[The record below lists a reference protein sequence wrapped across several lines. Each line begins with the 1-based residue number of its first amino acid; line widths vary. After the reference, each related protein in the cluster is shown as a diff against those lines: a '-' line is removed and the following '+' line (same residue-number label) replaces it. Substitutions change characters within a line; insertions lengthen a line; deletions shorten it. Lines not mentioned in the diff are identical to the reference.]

1 MKRVVVE
8 AFGGPETMRV
18 VEEPTPEPGAG
29 QVRVRVTSIGLN
41 HAELMTRRGEYKIVS
56 GNPPFTPGLECGG
69 VIEAVGPGVTRR
81 KVGDRVIVGLA
92 TPRRGSDA
100 AAGGTYRSHYL
111 CDESGVIPAPGP
123 DAIPDD
129 QLGAIWLP
137 YLTAW
142 GCLIWKQAL
151 KRGEFVGI
159 PAASSSLGLAAA
171 QVVRRAGGIPIGLTT
186 HADKVEAL
194 RQLPTA
200 RFEHLV
206 VTTGNPWHEEIKKIT
221 RGHGIDVYFDPV
233 AAGEYL
239 DTEIRTLAQG
249 GTIWIY
255 GLLGKPGPINLFPL
269 IRKGAAIRGWVLS
282 ELAAQ
287 PEDVARSACEQVLE
301 GFVRGE
307 YVQHVGGRFALDDVR
322 EAHEAMERGRHIGKL
337 VLVP

>member
-41 HAELMTRRGEYKIVS
+41 HAELMARRGEYKIVS

-92 TPRRGSDA
+92 TPRRGND

-111 CDESGVIPAPGP
+111 CDESGVIPAPN
-123 DAIPDD
+123 AIPDD

-151 KRGEFVGI
+151 KPGEFVGI

-186 HADKVEAL
+186 HTDKIDAL

-200 RFEHLV
+200 RFEHIV
-206 VTTGNPWHEEIKKIT
+206 VTTDNPWHEEIKKIT

-255 GLLGKPGPINLFPL
+255 GLLGKPGVINLFPL
-269 IRKGAAIRGWVLS
+269 IRKSAAIRGWVLT

-301 GFVRGE
+301 GFARGE
-307 YVQHVGGRFALDDVR
+307 YVQHVGGRLALEDVR